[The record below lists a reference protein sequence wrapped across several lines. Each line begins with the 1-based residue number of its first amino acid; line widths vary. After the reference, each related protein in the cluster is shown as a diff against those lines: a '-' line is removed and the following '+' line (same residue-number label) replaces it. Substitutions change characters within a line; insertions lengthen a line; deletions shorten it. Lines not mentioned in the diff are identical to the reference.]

1 MTEPWR
7 LIADV
12 GGTNVRFARS
22 RADGLF
28 RDSQSW
34 PAQSFD
40 SFASALDAY
49 LATLG
54 DDASFQTA
62 AIAAAGPVDS
72 GAVELTNN
80 DWRIETHMV
89 AERLGGNVAVRLLN
103 DLEAVAFALPHLAD
117 DQVAW
122 IARGAPPPPRSGR
135 MLAVNVGTG
144 FGSAALLATGDEWIS
159 CPAESGH
166 MRLVLQTTEELALIA
181 ELGLTNPTIEDV
193 LSGHGIQQ
201 LWKACAR
208 AALTSEPAEGTPED
222 VFEFAK
228 NDPASRMATR
238 HFSTFLARAAS
249 DLVLAS
255 AAWDGLYLCGSV
267 ANAWS
272 EHADFN
278 EFLRTF
284 RGESKMRDRL
294 GQTPVAVIRHD
305 TPAFIGLANVTIR
318 LN

>member
-1 MTEPWR
+1 MTETWR

-22 RADGLF
+22 RADGLI
-28 RDSQSW
+28 RDSRSW

-49 LATLG
+49 LATLDEG
-54 DDASFQTA
+54 ASFHAA
-62 AIAAAGPVDS
+62 AIAAAGPVD
-72 GAVELTNN
+72 GDAIELTNN
-80 DWRIETHMV
+80 DWRIEAGV
-89 AERLGGNVAVRLLN
+89 VSAQLGDNVTVRLLN
-103 DLEAVAFALPHLAD
+103 DLEAVAFALPYLAG
-117 DQVAW
+117 DQLEW
-122 IARGAPPPPRSGR
+122 ITRGAQLSPRCNR

-144 FGSAALLATGDEWIS
+144 FGSAALQKDRDEWIS

-166 MRLVLQTTEELALIA
+166 MRLVMQTADELALIA
-181 ELGLTNPTIEDV
+181 GLGLADPTVEDV

-201 LWKACAR
+201 LWKACVRSATAR
-208 AALTSEPAEGTPED
+208 ESEKATTDG
-222 VFEFAK
+222 VFEFG
-228 NDPASRMATR
+228 NDDPASRATTR
-238 HFSTFLARAAS
+238 HFSRFLARAAS

-278 EFLRTF
+278 EFLRIF
-284 RGESKMRDRL
+284 RGQSKMRDRL
-294 GQTPVAVIRHD
+294 GQTPVAMIRHD
-305 TPAFIGLANVTIR
+305 TPAFVGLANVAIHPH
-318 LN
+318 